1 MNKLILVSIGT
12 MLILMGLMGCSSQP
26 VTLHYYLLDSVQH
39 PAERQAH
46 NELPIIIIDT
56 VSLPEH
62 LRSRS
67 LVMQNND
74 ETLSLA
80 TKHLWAQPLED
91 DIGNLLAKN
100 IRRSDR
106 FQAFYG
112 NLLERA
118 SHEPHFSIAIVIE
131 HFMPLSSGEVVMSGY
146 WYSAQIDTSTP
157 HLFDYR
163 LIMEE
168 DGYSHAVNKL
178 RESVSMLAQDILVAA
193 ENKHISGKR

>member
-1 MNKLILVSIGT
+1 MNKRTLVSIGT
-12 MLILMGLMGCSSQP
+12 LLILLGLVGCSSQP

-39 PAERQAH
+39 PAEEAT
-46 NELPIIIIDT
+46 NTALPIIIIDF

-67 LVMQNND
+67 LVMQNSD
-74 ETLSLA
+74 STLSLA

-100 IRRSDR
+100 IRRSGR
-106 FQAFYG
+106 FLAYYG

-118 SHEPHFSIAIVIE
+118 SHEPHASIAVVIE

-146 WYSAQIDTSTP
+146 WYTVQNDPSPP

-163 LIMEE
+163 LIMED

-193 ENKHISGKR
+193 ENKHMSGKQ